1 MESAQD
7 IREAMCS
14 RGSYTRRN
22 VGDTL
27 RLFIAKHL
35 KPRNIGRT
43 LHVPQAAVIACDV
56 ASHRRF
62 VARRYL
68 HR

>member
-1 MESAQD
+1 MFVQQLRAD
-7 IREAMCS
+7 
-14 RGSYTRRN
+14 N
-22 VGDTL
+22 VGNTL

-35 KPRNIGRT
+35 KPHNIGWM

-56 ASHRRF
+56 ANHQRF
-62 VARRYL
+62 VVRRYL